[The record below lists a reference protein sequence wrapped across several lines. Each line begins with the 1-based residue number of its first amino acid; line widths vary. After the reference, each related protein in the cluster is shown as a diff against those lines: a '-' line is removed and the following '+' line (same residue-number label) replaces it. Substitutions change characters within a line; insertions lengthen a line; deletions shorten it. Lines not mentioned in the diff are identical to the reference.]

1 LRVRKTWRLTAVGT
15 DCTAICSGRTLLK
28 NSNGWLNDLAPMA
41 LQDPFVNH
49 CLLALSAGYAM
60 DYDRNEQLRDRANH
74 HFFHANQFL
83 EQKLQD
89 PTTFTSNV
97 ADAVV
102 AGIRL
107 MWSDDVCLESSL
119 ETATN
124 RPRSSSGSSARTAA
138 R

>member
-1 LRVRKTWRLTAVGT
+1 VAARGA

-60 DYDRNEQLRDRANH
+60 DYDRNEMLRDRANY

-83 EQKLQD
+83 DRKLRD
-89 PTTFTSNV
+89 PTTFTSGV

-102 AGIRL
+102 SGIRL
-107 MWSDDVCLESSL
+107 MWSDDVS
-119 ETATN
+119 
-124 RPRSSSGSSARTAA
+124 RPPLFSGPRANVWGER
-138 R
+138 

>member
-1 LRVRKTWRLTAVGT
+1 
-15 DCTAICSGRTLLK
+15 
-28 NSNGWLNDLAPMA
+28 MA

-60 DYDRNEQLRDRANH
+60 DYDRNEQLRDRANY

-107 MWSDDVCLESSL
+107 MWSDDVGLESSL
-119 ETATN
+119 ETTTN
-124 RPRSSSGSSARTAA
+124 RPRSSNGSSARTAA